1 MDDHATSQSGQRYD
15 EVQRR
20 TALVSQTLPILL
32 IPALVT
38 IVTFVLLR
46 LTVGDIFTPTLP
58 PDRKPPAFLPLVPIV
73 VIAIFFTALIVL
85 IRMRRPSVAAI
96 VLLGTWTLLTTLG
109 VLRGGVTANAPAL
122 LVIPI
127 CAAGLLLDRAA
138 SLSLAFLATLLV
150 AAVAW
155 LEMSGLG
162 PGPDLSPPFIAAI
175 GPYLAVGFWV
185 GLFWTI
191 AALTSLLTGS
201 LQSALKDARAQ
212 AQALSALSAQLE
224 ERVAEQT
231 ERLLDQE
238 REAATLEER
247 ARLARDIHDTLAQ
260 GLTGIVV
267 QLGAAQ
273 RALSAAPGDA
283 PQHLELAHR
292 LARESLAEAR
302 RSVWN
307 LRAPALERADLADA
321 LRGLASRPLP
331 SGAAVRFEQRGEAWP
346 LPPDVESAL
355 LRVCQ
360 EALANV
366 SKHAEAS
373 EASVALTFSSDAV
386 RLEVR
391 DDGAGFPPD
400 LLGQPAPSGPW
411 GSFGLLGMRER
422 MHGLGGE
429 LVLTN
434 DAGARV
440 VATAPRTPLVEDKQA
455 LVAQGLR

>member
-1 MDDHATSQSGQRYD
+1 MHDQATPQHSQHSD

-20 TALVSQTLPILL
+20 SVLVRQTLPILM
-32 IPALVT
+32 IPTVVT

-46 LTVGDIFTPTLP
+46 LTVGDIFTAPLP
-58 PDRKPPAFLPLVPIV
+58 ASREPPAFLPLVPIV

-109 VLRGGVTANAPAL
+109 VLRGGVTDTAPAL

-127 CAAGLLLDRAA
+127 CAAGLLLDRVA
-138 SLSLAFLATLLV
+138 SLSLALLATLLV
-150 AAVAW
+150 AAVAV
-155 LEMSGLG
+155 LETSGLG
-162 PGPDLSPPFIAAI
+162 PVARTESPFITTI
-175 GPYLAVGFWV
+175 EPYLAVGFWV

-201 LQSALKDARAQ
+201 LQRALTDARAQ

-273 RALSAAPGDA
+273 RALVAAPNEA
-283 PQHLELAHR
+283 PQHVLLAQR

-331 SGAAVRFEQRGEAWP
+331 SGAAVRFERRGEPWP

-366 SKHAEAS
+366 SKHAEAG
-373 EASVALTFSSDAV
+373 EASVLLEFTPDAV
-386 RLEVR
+386 RLSVR
-391 DDGAGFPPD
+391 DDGAGFPSD
-400 LLGQPAPSGPW
+400 VLDQPAPVGPW
-411 GSFGLLGMRER
+411 GAFGLLGMRER
-422 MHGLGGE
+422 MHALGGE
-429 LVLTN
+429 LELQN
-434 DAGARV
+434 DLGARV
-440 VATAPRTPLVEDKQA
+440 VACVPRIKLKAEH
-455 LVAQGLR
+455 